1 MTKETILEKKGVYAP
16 WEDDLPSTCRHCD
29 GSKYIISILYEA
41 KKSRE
46 RIAELERQI
55 EEFRSAAR
63 EYVRIGGKKL
73 EGTLGRLLPCEK
85 STSSNR

>member
-1 MTKETILEKKGVYAP
+1 MDNP
-16 WEDDLPSTCRHCD
+16 N
-29 GSKYIISILYEA
+29 EA

-55 EEFRSAAR
+55 EEIRSAAR

-73 EGTLGRLLPCEK
+73 EGTLGRLLP
-85 STSSNR
+85 

>member
-1 MTKETILEKKGVYAP
+1 MTNETILEKKGVYAP

-55 EEFRSAAR
+55 TVYRKGAQGRA
-63 EYVRIGGKKL
+63 GKI
-73 EGTLGRLLPCEK
+73 P
-85 STSSNR
+85 

>member
-29 GSKYIISILYEA
+29 GSKYIISISTRRRNPGTHRRTRA
-41 KKSRE
+41 ADRG
-46 RIAELERQI
+46 I
-55 EEFRSAAR
+55 RSAAR

-85 STSSNR
+85 STSLIR